1 MAPKHR
7 VGPEERQVRVSLCP
21 HLGANELMLSR
32 HTPVLE
38 IELSSYHQ
46 FPFFCEEERKIFKS
60 CNKIDFFFLNFQSR
74 FLFQVYS

>member
-46 FPFFCEEERKIFKS
+46 FPFFCEEEE
-60 CNKIDFFFLNFQSR
+60 NF
-74 FLFQVYS
+74 